1 MSITQE
7 LQPVLASA
15 IFLRIPDFARLSVT
29 GQTRQRVQLDRAV
42 SAAASAL
49 PEPGR
54 VVLEAA
60 DGAAIVV
67 LNDASAA
74 LDTATRVLDAMAGAP
89 VCIGLNH
96 GPVKRDQRDTNAAT
110 VIGDGI
116 DAAVSAAWFAASSAA
131 PLSVPGAVPGATTA
145 AGSAATAPVTPGAA
159 PALLATRA
167 FRDALARQSPQRA
180 ATLYPAGAFTDA
192 AMRSHELFHYDPAAA
207 RARAQRRTLF
217 GSAGIVAILAL
228 GAGGRAWR
236 LAWEEAR
243 RPAILTFD
251 IKPQGDIYLDG
262 EFKGTAPPLTRLHVA
277 PGAHTVEIRQG
288 RFKPVLV
295 DVNLDPAQEMA
306 IKHTFVAAPV
316 PQRKPV
322 APAPE
327 RSPVEKALEKFRLWK

>member
-1 MSITQE
+1 MSPTQE
-7 LQPVLASA
+7 LQPASA
-15 IFLRIPDFARLSVT
+15 STIFLRIGDFARLSVT
-29 GQTRQRVQLDRAV
+29 EQTRQRQQLNSAV
-42 SAAASAL
+42 AAAVAAL
-49 PEPGR
+49 PAQGR

-67 LNDASAA
+67 LNDAAAA
-74 LDTATRVLDAMAGAP
+74 LDAAARARDAAAGVP
-89 VCIGLNH
+89 LCIGLNH

-131 PLSVPGAVPGATTA
+131 PLAVPGAASA
-145 AGSAATAPVTPGAA
+145 AASAATAPVTPGAA

-295 DVNLDPAQEMA
+295 DLNLGPAQEMA

-316 PQRKPV
+316 PQRKPG

>member
-54 VVLEAA
+54 VVLEAS
-60 DGAAIVV
+60 DGAAILV

-131 PLSVPGAVPGATTA
+131 PLAVPGAA
-145 AGSAATAPVTPGAA
+145 SSAGSAATAPVTPGAA

-180 ATLYPAGAFTDA
+180 AALYPAGAFTDA
-192 AMRSHELFHYDPAAA
+192 AMRSHELFCYDPAAA

-217 GSAGIVAILAL
+217 GIAGLLAILAL
-228 GAGGRAWR
+228 GTGGRAWR

-277 PGAHTVEIRQG
+277 PGAHTVEIRHG

-295 DVNLDPAQEMA
+295 DLNVDPAQEMA

-327 RSPVEKALEKFRLWK
+327 RSPVEKALEKFRFWK